1 MTGQYAQ
8 KVGMSDYGAQHF
20 TYQNY
25 VTFGDVLKGDV
36 LKTVGYKTLMV
47 SKHHAD
53 DNPFK
58 GPVSIALDIA
68 ICGNFQI
75 LT

>member
-25 VTFGDVLKGDV
+25 VTFGDVLK
-36 LKTVGYKTLMV
+36 TVGYKTLMV
-47 SKHHAD
+47 SSTTRTIIPSKA
-53 DNPFK
+53 PS
-58 GPVSIALDIA
+58 VSH
-68 ICGNFQI
+68 
-75 LT
+75 

>member
-8 KVGMSDYGAQHF
+8 KVGMSDHGAQHF

-25 VTFGDVLKGDV
+25 VTFGDV

>member
-47 SKHHAD
+47 SSTTRTIIPSKA
-53 DNPFK
+53 PS
-58 GPVSIALDIA
+58 VSH
-68 ICGNFQI
+68 
-75 LT
+75 